1 MVTYKLNGQ
10 QISVISE
17 TADLKQSWSTYVSLV
32 RISDGE
38 CAEAVGHLAVVIG
51 EVVGSL
57 DDDVLHG
64 TVDACIDVRSFYAA
78 INSRA
83 HRSRL

>member
-1 MVTYKLNGQ
+1 MEW
-10 QISVISE
+10 IC
-17 TADLKQSWSTYVSLV
+17 ATYVSLV

-38 CAEAVGHLAVVIG
+38 CPEAIGHLAVVVG

-57 DDDVLHG
+57 DDDVLYS
-64 TVDACIDVRSFYAA
+64 TVDACIDVCSFYAA